1 LCELYPEGYV
11 GVSDVCV
18 MGLNEGKGLRIL
30 LRLRTDDLK
39 GFRKIQSIRDVL
51 FHELAHNEH
60 SDHDAQ
66 FYMLMRQIKREVTE
80 LDWRSSKGKTTGS
93 GHETY
98 NSPSSGGY
106 KKAQPQQSNKSHRL
120 GGDSGVL
127 RAVLPAR
134 ILAGTAAIMRLTPE
148 EQEVESNC
156 GSNNVPISN
165 ISISEQNT
173 EIAIQHDGDDS
184 FLVDDVLENELNLTS
199 IDCIQNNNQISATF
213 DTNLQIVSDSNVRID
228 DTDSLENMDI
238 ITKDSSEDAVDGS
251 LIVHEE
257 EVIGNVINE
266 VISDVIS
273 EKEIEMIGTEDRVIT
288 ASEAAEAEEIF
299 FNYVAEKVMFQVD
312 EAVAYA
318 LSLDVAGPVERML
331 MLKDA
336 LVILLRINNPTGQHR
351 DIKASDISETMQL
364 LRTIIGNARNHPSDP
379 KYRQVKK
386 STKIFTRLVEN
397 RIGASRILLA
407 AGFEEKGE
415 YFMLGRDDPGLLY
428 LVDSIL
434 EQSIAIIV
442 N

>member
-1 LCELYPEGYV
+1 LDCLFSIKIGSFNLYIDIIP
-11 GVSDVCV
+11 
-18 MGLNEGKGLRIL
+18 
-30 LRLRTDDLK
+30 
-39 GFRKIQSIRDVL
+39 
-51 FHELAHNEH
+51 
-60 SDHDAQ
+60 
-66 FYMLMRQIKREVTE
+66 
-80 LDWRSSKGKTTGS
+80 

-106 KKAQPQQSNKSHRL
+106 KKEQPQQSNKSHRL

-134 ILAGTAAIMRLTPE
+134 VLAGTAAIMRLTPE

-156 GSNNVPISN
+156 GSNNVSISN

-199 IDCIQNNNQISATF
+199 IECIQNNNQISATF

-351 DIKASDISETMQL
+351 DIKASDVSETMQL

-379 KYRQVKK
+379 KYRQVAN
-386 STKIFTRLVEN
+386 VE
-397 RIGASRILLA
+397 
-407 AGFEEKGE
+407 
-415 YFMLGRDDPGLLY
+415 
-428 LVDSIL
+428 
-434 EQSIAIIV
+434 
-442 N
+442 